1 MSWIDHG
8 KKNSDRTG
16 SDLQGQETPAP
27 RGGTH
32 MGRTITLIPL
42 LIRLCIGTSLAQENG
57 GLIQGRTAPSLMRG
71 KAERPVPP
79 ARWKTNRVISSALA
93 RSVLVTP
100 RPMPGGDGG
109 NSAAP
114 GSLRKRGEAAR
125 TLLSSGADARPLT
138 STAVTTQHE
147 MLMTGGPGQGTPASG
162 SQRNLSISDTT
173 MASQSGP
180 TRHQAPDSPKPQMIG
195 SRTPSSEQRCM
206 NGIASVA
213 GEKSGIQ
220 FTPVSGQDGKF
231 VIQGCGFGNAT
242 GQVYL
247 SGLHYGTA
255 LPTDSA
261 RRVMAPVFRDQVSFQ
276 IVPDGW
282 SDRQI
287 VAQID
292 ANASGFYD
300 TTNVTLVVKTGT
312 GQQYQ
317 AAGMNFQA
325 AREDQMLKM
334 LPKPYVCAQ
343 ATDYSCVPLG
353 VSLATVNA
361 VVSGPIHPEVES
373 PSEALLQPG
382 ETVAVARETAVDQFP
397 IPGNPGRSFPGG
409 TDTYQFHFA
418 SGFQLDPHNG
428 VQLRHASPDTSYCQ
442 TVGGVPSKSGSWSV
456 NYTSTSSFQ
465 VSWEADDCWPSSTMN
480 SGKSLDVLNY
490 ASVSA
495 YSLEI
500 TVLGPRG
507 VSPWPSGNVRSL
519 EVAPQALPALLKQ

>member
-1 MSWIDHG
+1 
-8 KKNSDRTG
+8 
-16 SDLQGQETPAP
+16 
-27 RGGTH
+27 
-32 MGRTITLIPL
+32 MGRTIALIPL
-42 LIRLCIGTSLAQENG
+42 LIGLCIGTSLAQENG

-71 KAERPVPP
+71 KAERAVPP
-79 ARWKTNRVISSALA
+79 ARWRTNRVISSALA

-109 NSAAP
+109 NSAVP
-114 GSLRKRGEAAR
+114 GLLRKRGETAR
-125 TLLSSGADARPLT
+125 TLLSSGADARPRT
-138 STAVTTQHE
+138 SVAGSTQQE
-147 MLMTGGPGQGTPASG
+147 MLMTGSPGQATPASG
-162 SQRNLSISDTT
+162 SQTRLSRPSETT
-173 MASQSGP
+173 MAGQSGP
-180 TRHQAPDSPKPQMIG
+180 TRQQAPDSPKPQTIG
-195 SRTPSSEQRCM
+195 SRAPSSEQRCM
-206 NGIASVA
+206 NGIASVD

-220 FTPVSGQDGKF
+220 FSPVSGPDGKF

-242 GQVYL
+242 GEVYL
-247 SGLHYGTA
+247 SGLHYSPA
-255 LPTDSA
+255 SPTDSA
-261 RRVMAPVFRDQVSFQ
+261 RRAMATAFRDEVSFQ
-276 IVPDGW
+276 IVPNGW

-292 ANASGFYD
+292 ANAGGFYD

-325 AREDQMLKM
+325 AREDQMLKL
-334 LPKPYVCAQ
+334 LPKPSACAQ

-361 VVSGPIHPEVES
+361 DMSGPVRPEVES

-382 ETVAVARETAVDQFP
+382 ETVAVARETAVDQVP

-507 VSPWPSGNVRSL
+507 VSPWPSGIVRSR
-519 EVAPQALPALLKQ
+519 EVAPQPLPALLKQ

>member
-1 MSWIDHG
+1 
-8 KKNSDRTG
+8 
-16 SDLQGQETPAP
+16 
-27 RGGTH
+27 
-32 MGRTITLIPL
+32 MGRTIALIPL
-42 LIRLCIGTSLAQENG
+42 LIGLCLGTSSAQEDG
-57 GLIQGRTAPSLMRG
+57 GPIQGRTATSLRRG
-71 KAERPVPP
+71 KAERAVPA
-79 ARWKTNRVISSALA
+79 ARWKTNRLISSALA

-109 NSAAP
+109 NSAVP
-114 GSLRKRGEAAR
+114 GLLRKQGAAAR
-125 TLLSSGADARPLT
+125 TLLSSGAVARPLT
-138 STAVTTQHE
+138 SAAGTTQPE
-147 MLMTGGPGQGTPASG
+147 MLMKGGTKPQATGNPAVPLMGPGQAMSASG
-162 SQRNLSISDTT
+162 SQTSLSSPSDTT
-173 MASQSGP
+173 MAGQSGP

-195 SRTPSSEQRCM
+195 SRAPSPKQLCM
-206 NGIASVA
+206 GGIASVD
-213 GEKSGIQ
+213 GQKSGIW
-220 FTPVSGQDGKF
+220 FSPVSGPDGMF
-231 VIQGCGFGNAT
+231 VIRGCGFGDAP
-242 GQVYL
+242 GEVYL
-247 SGLHYGTA
+247 SGLHYGSA
-255 LPTDSA
+255 SPADSA
-261 RRVMAPVFRDQVSFQ
+261 RRAMAPLFRDQVSFQ

-325 AREDQMLKM
+325 AREDQMLKL
-334 LPKPYVCAQ
+334 LPKPSVCAQ

-361 VVSGPIHPEVES
+361 VVSGPVHPEVES

-397 IPGNPGRSFPGG
+397 IPANPGRSFPGG

-418 SGFQLDPHNG
+418 PGFQLDPHNG
-428 VQLRHASPDTSYCQ
+428 VQLRHASPDTGYCQ
-442 TVGGVPSKSGSWSV
+442 TVGGVPSKSGNWNV
-456 NYTSTSSFQ
+456 NYTSTASFQ
-465 VSWEADDCWPSSTMN
+465 VSWEADDCWPNSTMN

-519 EVAPQALPALLKQ
+519 EIAPQPLPALLKQ